1 MYSNI
6 LSVVYADKF
15 RALANY
21 PTWAKQV
28 DNVELQSSDSTLS
41 YVTIR
46 EEINNTTNMV
56 SVVKTLDF
64 HVVNTCTP

>member
-6 LSVVYADKF
+6 LSVVYTDKF
-15 RALANY
+15 QALANY
-21 PTWAKQV
+21 PIWAKQV

-46 EEINNTTNMV
+46 EEMNNTTNMV